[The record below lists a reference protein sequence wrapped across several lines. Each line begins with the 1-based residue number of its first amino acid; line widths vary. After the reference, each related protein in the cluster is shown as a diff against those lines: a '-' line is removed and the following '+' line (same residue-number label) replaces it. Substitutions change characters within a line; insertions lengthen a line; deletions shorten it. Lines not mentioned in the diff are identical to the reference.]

1 VVHCSTAPEPFGRVI
16 VEGMM
21 ARKPVIAAKAG
32 GALEIV
38 SNEENGLL
46 VGPGDPEALAGAVE
60 RLSSDAHFAG
70 RLAKTGYESAYRR
83 FAIDSI
89 VREIENHI
97 RKVLG
102 IPDVIDHPETSATPA

>member
-1 VVHCSTAPEPFGRVI
+1 
-16 VEGMM
+16 M